1 MHSKASNFAVL
12 SELGQYP
19 LIISAIVSCINFW
32 LHAMQSSAS
41 SLIYKAYW
49 EQYNNSCSKT
59 LWLNFVKN
67 ILCDLGFSHVW
78 ENQCTF
84 KSSSLLLCI
93 KNKLKE
99 RYELFWEKHMKSDEK
114 MVKLRT
120 YKLIKKQFGL
130 EKYLED
136 LNDRK
141 HRKALSAFR
150 ISAHKLN
157 IERGRYLNQ
166 KVEDRLCT
174 NCKVIEDEVHVLCQC
189 NKYQMSRNQMYQ
201 IILDKK
207 INMKRANKEIFIDI
221 LTSSDSDVLKA
232 VGLFVFTCNVS

>member
-1 MHSKASNFAVL
+1 MIWVFRTF
-12 SELGQYP
+12 GQ
-19 LIISAIVSCINFW
+19 IN
-32 LHAMQSSAS
+32 
-41 SLIYKAYW
+41 
-49 EQYNNSCSKT
+49 
-59 LWLNFVKN
+59 V
-67 ILCDLGFSHVW
+67 
-78 ENQCTF
+78 QCTF

-99 RYELFWEKHMKSDEK
+99 RYELFCEKHMKSDEK

-120 YKLIKKQFGL
+120 YKLIKKPFGL

-166 KVEDRLCT
+166 KVEDRLC
-174 NCKVIEDEVHVLCQC
+174 
-189 NKYQMSRNQMYQ
+189 
-201 IILDKK
+201 
-207 INMKRANKEIFIDI
+207 F
-221 LTSSDSDVLKA
+221 
-232 VGLFVFTCNVS
+232 